1 LEATVYVNDLDVPE
15 IDDEALTAIVSEGHS
30 PAFGARFLKRIIDE
44 RVKMPISLRW
54 RDGSHFH
61 VRLQG
66 ADVVVEPA
74 PAKGIAAEEMQALS
88 CVA

>member
-1 LEATVYVNDLDVPE
+1 ME
-15 IDDEALTAIVSEGHS
+15 IDDEALTAIVIEGHS

-44 RVKMPISLRW
+44 RIKMPISLRW

-61 VRLQG
+61 VRVQG

-74 PAKGIAAEEMQALS
+74 TAKDIAADKTPAFS